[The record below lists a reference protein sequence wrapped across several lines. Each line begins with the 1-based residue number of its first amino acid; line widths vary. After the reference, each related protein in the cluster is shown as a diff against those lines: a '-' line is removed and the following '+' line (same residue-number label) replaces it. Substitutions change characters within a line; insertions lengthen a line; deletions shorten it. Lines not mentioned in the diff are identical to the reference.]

1 MADIKLKQLEDQLK
15 RIGCNFRFWGR
26 SELRELANVLLPN
39 EVVMHCVNGSY
50 EGGFALLAATNQRVL
65 LIDKKP
71 FYLTLED
78 IRFDMISEIDYNHRL
93 LNSTVF
99 ICTPNK
105 ALRFLGY
112 NQIRLRQLFHFV
124 QTQVMEIRQHYQHQ
138 GQLWKEYAESLSQPA
153 NAAPPVQ
160 TAAPQPEPV
169 AAYAAG
175 MPQQLPGVTATDNSG
190 TVPVQS
196 AATQAATPQHHRR
209 MPLHPAAYHTVAP
222 VIRAY
227 TRMPM
232 MSRQRR
238 FLGSRAINIG
248 NYQRGAS

>member
-1 MADIKLKQLEDQLK
+1 MADNKLGQLEIQLK

-26 SELRELANVLLPN
+26 SELKELANVLLPG
-39 EVVMHCVNGSY
+39 EIVEHCVNGSY
-50 EGGFALLAATNQRVL
+50 EGGFALLVATNQRVL

-105 ALRFLGY
+105 AMRFLGY
-112 NQIRLRQLFHFV
+112 NQYRLRQLFHFV
-124 QTQVMEIRQHYQHQ
+124 QTKVMEIRQHYQQQ
-138 GQLWKEYAESLSQPA
+138 GQLWKEYANSLAQGGDGSVPMQPDYNPNMA
-153 NAAPPVQ
+153 EQLNVAALATQPPQFPGSAQALQKASAPSQ
-160 TAAPQPEPV
+160 TAP
-169 AAYAAG
+169 
-175 MPQQLPGVTATDNSG
+175 S
-190 TVPVQS
+190 
-196 AATQAATPQHHRR
+196 HR
-209 MPLHPAAYHTVAP
+209 MPLHPSAYHTVAP
-222 VIRAY
+222 VVSAY

-238 FLGSRAINIG
+238 FLGSRAIHAPITTPMK
-248 NYQRGAS
+248 